1 MICFDM
7 TSQGSQDTGL
17 DYLLGLD
24 GNIEV
29 QNDDGY
35 WVKMEVTRVDVT
47 AERPNGIKYS
57 LTLHAP
63 DNTRLIGFDNA
74 HGVKP
79 VGSHFKHAG
88 QKYPYDHRHRHV
100 RDEGVLYEFDN
111 AYQLISDFYA
121 EVDRVLKEVLP

>member
-1 MICFDM
+1 MSSRESHEKD
-7 TSQGSQDTGL
+7 L

-35 WVKMEVTRVDVT
+35 WVKMEVSRVEVT
-47 AERPNGIKYS
+47 AERPHGIRYS

-63 DNTRLIGFDNA
+63 DSTRLIGFDNA
-74 HGVKP
+74 HGGVKP
-79 VGSHFKHAG
+79 EGAHFKHAG
-88 QKYPYDHRHRHV
+88 KKYPYDHRHRHA
-100 RDEGVLYEFDN
+100 DDAGVHYAFDT

-121 EVDRVLKEVLP
+121 EVDRVLKEVLR